1 VSFSAKLRAGSN
13 TPAPGYYTQR
23 DGTHYVGDTRNML
36 RLPAYSRVDLRANR
50 TYRWGARRL
59 TLFAEVMN
67 VVNRDNVRF
76 NPPTVHARTGEVRHL
91 FEPLIPIVPSLG
103 LLIEF

>member
-1 VSFSAKLRAGSN
+1 V
-13 TPAPGYYTQR
+13 PAPGYYGER
-23 DGTHYVGDTRNML
+23 DGAYFITDSRNDL

-50 TYRWGARRL
+50 TYTWGRRRL

-67 VVNRDNVRF
+67 VLNRDNVRF
-76 NPPTVHARTGEVRHL
+76 NPPGVNTRTGAVSHP

-103 LLIEF
+103 FLIEF